1 MGTVTKLTFD
11 EYMKLQEE
19 AEENIRYELDEG
31 EPLLTP
37 SPTLYHNIVRSRLKR
52 ALTDFVEP
60 NGLGLLADE
69 TDFRLSSNTV
79 RKPDIAFITTDHLH
93 RIDIHRWPI
102 EGGPALAVEI
112 ISPTNT
118 AQDIAKKIRQ
128 YRASGCRS
136 VWIVYPF
143 LRLIEVHSN
152 AGIRKIEEP
161 QFLEDETLFPGF
173 RLSLSTLFDAPRKKC
188 SS

>member
-1 MGTVTKLTFD
+1 MGTVSNLTFE
-11 EYMKLQEE
+11 EYIKRQEE
-19 AEENIRYELDEG
+19 ADETIRYELDEG
-31 EPLLTP
+31 RLLLVS
-37 SPTLYHNIVRSRLKR
+37 SPTLYNNIVRYRLQR
-52 ALTDFVEP
+52 ALADFVETKR
-60 NGLGLLADE
+60 LGLVIDE
-69 TDFRLSSNTV
+69 IDFRLAANTV
-79 RKPDIAFITTDHLH
+79 RKPDIGLITHEHLQ
-93 RIDIHRWPI
+93 RLDIHSSPI
-102 EGGPALAVEI
+102 EGGPALAVDI

-128 YRASGCRS
+128 YRASGCQS

-173 RLSLSTLFDAPRKKC
+173 RLSLSTLFDDPKT
-188 SS
+188 